1 MTRCLTASSFSAPIS
16 KHSNAFIP
24 STSVPIAFSSS
35 TSVPMPSVPLHLF
48 QCLHFLYIC
57 SCPNAFSNCSNAFSN
72 CSSTSVPMHSVSLSL
87 FQLRLVSLLHRF
99 CTFTGFANP
108 VAPSARGIKRGRRN
122 AKHHSTE
129 EFFLLPETG
138 PSWGIHLQQCREVD
152 S

>member
-16 KHSNAFIP
+16 KHSNAFSP

-35 TSVPMPSVPLHLF
+35 ASVPMPSVPLHLF

-57 SCPNAFSNCSNAFSN
+57 SNAFSN
-72 CSSTSVPMHSVSLSL
+72 CSSTSVPMPSVPLSL

-108 VAPSARGIKRGRRN
+108 IAPSARGIKRGRRN

-129 EFFLLPETG
+129 EFFLLLEAG